1 MTKEEKAAKAQK
13 DALIDQLLVKSGITR
28 EAVLGEGGL
37 IAQLTKRVVERAL
50 AGELSYHLGYEKGE
64 KVPEGAN

>member
-1 MTKEEKAAKAQK
+1 MTKEEKAAKAQT
-13 DALIDQLLVKSGITR
+13 DALIDQLLAKSGITR

-50 AGELSYHLGYEKGE
+50 AGE
-64 KVPEGAN
+64 

>member
-1 MTKEEKAAKAQK
+1 MTKEEKAAKAQT
-13 DALIDQLLVKSGITR
+13 DALIDQLLAKSGITR

-50 AGELSYHLGYEKGE
+50 AGELNYHLG
-64 KVPEGAN
+64 